1 MKVSYLASAVL
12 GMVGVV
18 HGKTF
23 AVVHQQ
29 LGDCFVSDAGN
40 LNEVSTE
47 YTFDL
52 PKNLPSSK
60 NAVFAWT
67 YVNPTQDA
75 AFFMNCADVE
85 IVGANTKSFSGP
97 EMTILNYNGKDTLAN
112 QKSISN
118 GKNIYDNAKIIEINV
133 ESDASIAKRHYK
145 EGEEDCDE
153 EGSSGKK
160 AKDGSGGSGG
170 SGSDSDSGKKGKG
183 GSGGDDTS
191 SGSGGDDT
199 SSGSDSGGEDDC
211 ETDSDTEGGVTNVP
225 VTNTASQPGYMNYNY
240 DYHGYN
246 QQQGGYPGGQ
256 YNQGQNYQGQN
267 NQGQYYQGQ
276 YYQGQNN
283 QDSNHDASSNNQVTN
298 NSDKTTEKYYYYYG
312 NGQGNQGNGQ
322 GFYGQG
328 GAGFNGNNQGQNQ
341 YQPGF
346 NGGGFQAS
354 AGYNS
359 VSNAPA
365 MTQSFASVAYAT
377 QTQIADIAVTET
389 IQSVVYATT
398 TVVSD
403 YTYELQPMYT
413 SVAPAAKVFYEGSS
427 VASVTSEAI
436 IANDAAVVQ
445 GKVLEGDVVTLPTR
459 TTV

>member
-1 MKVSYLASAVL
+1 
-12 GMVGVV
+12 
-18 HGKTF
+18 
-23 AVVHQQ
+23 
-29 LGDCFVSDAGN
+29 
-40 LNEVSTE
+40 
-47 YTFDL
+47 
-52 PKNLPSSK
+52 
-60 NAVFAWT
+60 
-67 YVNPTQDA
+67 
-75 AFFMNCADVE
+75 MNCADVE
-85 IVGANTKSFSGP
+85 IVGADTKSFSGP

-118 GKNIYDNAKIIEINV
+118 GKDIYDNAKIIEINV
-133 ESDASIAKRHYK
+133 ESDASIVKRHYK
-145 EGEEDCDE
+145 EGEEDCEE

-160 AKDGSGGSGG
+160 AKDGSGGSGS

-183 GSGGDDTS
+183 
-191 SGSGGDDT
+191 GSGGDDT

-211 ETDSDTEGGVTNVP
+211 ETDSDTEGG
-225 VTNTASQPGYMNYNY
+225 
-240 DYHGYN
+240 
-246 QQQGGYPGGQ
+246 
-256 YNQGQNYQGQN
+256 GQNYQGQN

-276 YYQGQNN
+276 NNQGQYYQGQNN
-283 QDSNHDASSNNQVTN
+283 QDSNRDASSNNQVTN

-312 NGQGNQGNGQ
+312 NGQGNQGNQGNGQ

-377 QTQIADIAVTET
+377 QTQIADIAITET
-389 IQSVVYATT
+389 IQSVAYATT